1 MDAGIHSS
9 GGGRLEGPSGKRARL
24 PRRRPALC
32 RRSVPRGIP
41 PRASAHHRARP
52 RRPAACAPLH
62 NQRGRR
68 LLHPQDRVRRGLRE
82 VLSRHPRR
90 SRQRAPVHGKRRAA
104 LARFEHRARE
114 HELWTRVEGSPHRAA
129 RDHRL
134 AWRRAAHRGGAA
146 ASSPGKALASLA
158 KKGHGM
164 IPVVLLGGLNIVRA
178 LGLVK
183 PKMRTGWEHSSV
195 NQRLFGG
202 AGKARIFAS
211 GREARADPL
220 VRQLAD
226 VLCFQEYVPGGDEAI
241 WSFHGFAAPGGEVL
255 EWFVG
260 RKIRTFPALTGDSSY
275 LRLARDE
282 DIAAL
287 GRDIAARLRL
297 AGIFKMDFKRSATT
311 GRFHLLEINT
321 RFNLWHYLGARSGVN
336 LPRVAYD
343 YLVRGERPLHAEASL
358 AFRWLC
364 LRHDWRAYRDARARN
379 ELSLAAW
386 LASLIPGR
394 KVYDLFAWTDPLPF
408 LHYCMARLKRLPRRL
423 TRLTLRFSRWL
434 STAS

>member
-1 MDAGIHSS
+1 
-9 GGGRLEGPSGKRARL
+9 
-24 PRRRPALC
+24 
-32 RRSVPRGIP
+32 
-41 PRASAHHRARP
+41 
-52 RRPAACAPLH
+52 
-62 NQRGRR
+62 
-68 LLHPQDRVRRGLRE
+68 
-82 VLSRHPRR
+82 
-90 SRQRAPVHGKRRAA
+90 
-104 LARFEHRARE
+104 
-114 HELWTRVEGSPHRAA
+114 
-129 RDHRL
+129 
-134 AWRRAAHRGGAA
+134 
-146 ASSPGKALASLA
+146 
-158 KKGHGM
+158 M

-178 LGLVK
+178 LGLAKIPVIVASCEGRKPSMASRYCAATLELPPLEERDALVEALARAGRRLAEEHGVPVPLFYDNDDRLALVQDHRASLERHFALLLNEPSLGQALLDKSLFQALAERCALPAPRRLDWDALDEERAPVLVK